1 MIRIGITG
9 IIGSGKS
16 TVSQMLSEKGFTV
29 IDLDKLAK
37 EVSYSSEV
45 KEEIKKTF
53 GDGFITENNALNV
66 EKMRDT
72 VFQDEKLLERLEEII
87 HPRALAEMERLA
99 TIEKEK
105 GAAAVIIDI
114 PLLIEK
120 GLGNVVDKVVVVS
133 ADMNTIRGRLVK
145 RGMIKEDIERRISH
159 QIPLEEKEKAAD
171 YVVYNNGTED
181 DLRKEIEILLKEI
194 KTWEVKDTCTLM
206 N

>member
-16 TVSQMLSEKGFTV
+16 TVSHMLNEEGLTV
-29 IDLDKLAK
+29 IDLDQLAK
-37 EVSYSSEV
+37 EVSHTPEV
-45 KEEIKKTF
+45 KEEIRKTF
-53 GDGFITENNALNV
+53 GDGFITEENALDV

-72 VFQDEKLLERLEEII
+72 VFQDEKLLGKLEEII
-87 HPRALAEMERLA
+87 HPRALAEMERLVA
-99 TIEKEK
+99 LEREK

-120 GLGNVVDKVVVVS
+120 GLGRVVDKVVVVS
-133 ADMNTIRGRLVK
+133 ADMDIIRGRLVK

-171 YVVYNNGTED
+171 YVVCNNGTEE
-181 DLRKEIEILLKEI
+181 DLRKEVGILLEKI
-194 KTWEVKDTCTLM
+194 KTWEVKDTCILT